1 MANWKGTTAA
11 AVAAAAIGSFVLVK
25 ALPWVL
31 GFAGGKYLYQMA
43 TDRTPTAAGISE
55 QLQQQEF
62 QLFRALRQELPEDYD
77 KLVQKLVAVAKSH
90 GGYEQ
95 VRDASMATVVDL
107 RHRYASLLRSA
118 PDGSASG
125 ALHAQLDMLNHVM
138 TGESAVTC
146 NRYVASGP
154 VALTVNDHEM
164 MAAMDKAAV
173 ALFHAIATAKNS
185 GLPAVEAGDGDW
197 EMLVTAFIAA
207 GGTQGDMEAIVSS
220 NQDYKD
226 LCPAFAKLLEAA
238 LSVEGEPGRHIRTTL
253 LYELASN

>member
-1 MANWKGTTAA
+1 MANWKCTTAA
-11 AVAAAAIGSFVLVK
+11 AVAAAAIGSLVLVK

-62 QLFRALRQELPEDYD
+62 QLFRALKQELPEDYD
-77 KLVQKLVAVAKSH
+77 KLVQKLVAVAKSR

-154 VALTVNDHEM
+154 IALTVNDHEM